1 MFYDYFAI
9 LNINPDANKEEIKK
23 AYRKQAMK
31 WHPDVNNS
39 PEAAEYMR
47 LINEAYI
54 ILNDDEA
61 REKYLKE
68 YYLHKAPNI
77 DDVFASINKNISD
90 NILNNWIKQ
99 ARQKAYQLNNLSLEE
114 MFGTLKVAVFTFYKE
129 LFLYFLIGLISILFF
144 FIFTILTK

>member
-9 LNINPDANKEEIKK
+9 LNIKPDANKEEIKK

-54 ILNDDEA
+54 ILNDDKA

-77 DDVFASINKNISD
+77 DDVFSNINETISD

-114 MFGTLKVAVFTFYKE
+114 MLGTLKVAVFTFYKT
-129 LFLYFLIGLISILFF
+129 LFLYILGGLISIFFF
-144 FIFTILTK
+144 FIFAILTK

>member
-114 MFGTLKVAVFTFYKE
+114 MFGTLKVAVFTFYNE